1 MSGSASGF
9 PFRVGVGYD
18 FHRFGDSGEIVLGG
32 HTIPGSPRLE
42 GHSDADALIHA
53 AMDAVLGAAGE
64 VDIGTLFPDTDDAYE
79 GANSAELAGQ
89 VARIIDEDGFEIVNL
104 DAVLVCDQPM
114 ISHHRPKIR
123 AGLAEAF
130 AIDTSQVNVKGKT
143 KEGQEGRGHGV
154 EAMVV
159 ALLKKKDR

>member
-1 MSGSASGF
+1 MTGSAAAF

-18 FHRFGDSGEIVLGG
+18 FHRFGDSGQIVLGG
-32 HTIPGSPRLE
+32 HTIAGCPRLE
-42 GHSDADALIHA
+42 GHSDADVLIHA

-64 VDIGTLFPDTDDAYE
+64 VDIGTLFPDTDDAYQ
-79 GANSAELAGQ
+79 GARSAELADQ
-89 VARIIDEDGFEIVNL
+89 VTRILDEDGFEIVNL

-123 AGLAEAF
+123 SGLAEAF
-130 AIDTSQVNVKGKT
+130 GIDTSQVNLKGKS

-154 EAMVV
+154 EATVV
-159 ALLKKKDR
+159 ALLKKKDK